1 MEIWKMEVM
10 REIGK
15 LQTNY
20 NNLVKTKKLTKK
32 AMCDLIIPF
41 RDKYDLKDKDAI
53 AIANGKLSISQ
64 ILELID
70 K

>member
-1 MEIWKMEVM
+1 MEVM